1 MKRVAFVLLA
11 LSLCATAVGIGA
23 TARPAAAQGPYKIGA
38 VLDVSGPVSFLGQV
52 EKNGIEQAIDEVNR
66 AGGVNGR
73 KLELVLYDDEGNNT
87 RTVTAVKRLIEQ
99 DNVLAILGPT
109 GSGNTLSA
117 IPLVEKAGVSLISFA
132 LSVKIVDPIKKY
144 TFQYLP
150 NDVHGVERTVQ
161 DMKARGLTK
170 VAMTYVANA
179 YGESGRDQ
187 LRAFAPKAG
196 ITIMEELSYGE
207 KDTDL
212 TPVVTRVASSGAQ
225 AVMNWS
231 VSPSSVVFLKNMQQ
245 QGLKI
250 PIYHSSVWAS
260 QRFLDLSGTAA
271 NVVRI
276 ATNKIVVADQLADS
290 DPNKAPIVEFSRTYT
305 ERFKLPPPPSA
316 AEARDAVYAVAMA
329 LKKSGPDRAKLRDE
343 LEKINNFVA
352 TAGTYNFSPTD
363 HNGIG
368 TKDLVIVGVEGGK
381 FVLLK

>member
-1 MKRVAFVLLA
+1 MRRLGIALLA
-11 LSLCATAVGIGA
+11 LALAWSSGGLATA
-23 TARPAAAQGPYKIGA
+23 QDSFKIGA

-52 EKNGIEQAIDEVNR
+52 EKNGIEQAIDEVNK
-66 AGGVNGR
+66 AGGVNGK

-99 DNVLAILGPT
+99 DNVLVILGPT

-117 IPLVEKAGVSLISFA
+117 IPLVEKATVPLISYA

-144 TFQYLP
+144 VFQYLP
-150 NDVHGVERTVQ
+150 NDVHSVERTVQ

-187 LRAFAPKAG
+187 LRLHAPKAG
-196 ITIMEELSYGE
+196 ITIVEELSYGE

-212 TPVVTRVASSGAQ
+212 TPVVTRVAASGAQ

-245 QGLKI
+245 QGQKV
-250 PIYHSSVWAS
+250 PVYHSSGWGS
-260 QRFLDLSGTAA
+260 QRFLDLAGSAA

-276 ATNKIVVADQLADS
+276 ATNKIVVWDQLPNTDA
-290 DPNKAPIVEFSRTYT
+290 NKAPIVEFVKAYM

-316 AEARDAVYAVAMA
+316 AEARDSVYTVTMA
-329 LKKSGPDRAKLRDE
+329 LKKSGTDRAKLRDE

-368 TKDLVIVGVEGGK
+368 TKDLVIVGVENGK